1 MSFSPSGK
9 QTVELFHLLF
19 LQQLGTRIDKKL
31 YALKGG
37 CNLRFFFRSIR
48 YSEDLD
54 LDVQTVAKETL
65 RKNVNQILE
74 FRGFTH
80 ILQSHRLAIS
90 FFSAPK
96 QTATTQRWKI
106 HLRLVDDGS
115 EWPTKI
121 EFSRRGFR
129 AGIAFEPIDPEII
142 RRHRLPSILATHY
155 TLESA
160 FTQKVEA
167 LIHRTETQA
176 RDIFDLNLLLG
187 AGAQGRELPATVKQ
201 NLTRACE
208 QASGISFD
216 DFQGQ
221 VVAYLAPEYQDY
233 YGTPDAWEK
242 LQENVIAK
250 LEVL

>member
-1 MSFSPSGK
+1 MPISILNR
-9 QTVELFHLLF
+9 QAVELFHLLF
-19 LQQLGTRIDKKL
+19 LQQLGARLDKKF

-54 LDVQTVAKETL
+54 LDTQTIAKETL
-65 RKNVNQILE
+65 RKNVNRILQ
-74 FRGFTH
+74 FQGFTS
-80 ILQSHRLAIS
+80 ILHSHRLGIS
-90 FFSAPK
+90 FISEPK

-106 HLRLVDDGS
+106 HLRLLDS
-115 EWPTKI
+115 SAELPTKI

-129 AGIAFEPIDPEII
+129 AGTAFEPIDSEIA
-142 RRHRLPSILATHY
+142 RLHRLRPVLATHY
-155 TLESA
+155 TLETA

-176 RDIFDLNLLLG
+176 RDVFDLHLLLD
-187 AGAQGRELPATVKQ
+187 AGAEGTELAPAVRKKLGQ
-201 NLTRACE
+201 ACE
-208 QASGISFD
+208 NAIGIQFD

-233 YGTPDAWEK
+233 YGMPVAWEK
-242 LQENVIAK
+242 LQENVVAN
-250 LEVL
+250 LEAL

>member
-1 MSFSPSGK
+1 MSFSTSGK

-19 LQQLGTRIDKKL
+19 LQQLGRRIDKKL

-54 LDVQTVAKETL
+54 LDVRTIAKETL

-80 ILQSHRLAIS
+80 ILHSHRLAIS
-90 FFSAPK
+90 FVSAPK

-106 HLRLVDDGS
+106 HLRREDDGS

-142 RRHRLPSILATHY
+142 RLHRLQSILATHY
-155 TLESA
+155 TLETA
-160 FTQKVEA
+160 FAQKVEA

-187 AGAQGRELPATVKQ
+187 AGAKGRELPAMVKQ
-201 NLTRACE
+201 NLTRACKN
-208 QASGISFD
+208 ASGISFD

-221 VVAYLAPEYQDY
+221 VVAYLTPEYQDY
-233 YGTPDAWEK
+233 YRAPAAWGKVQGNVVEK
-242 LQENVIAK
+242 LEE
-250 LEVL
+250 L